1 MLLMAANLGDLPF
14 RPLQPPFA
22 AEGGVSGQAFYA
34 WLSGISDPAFA
45 ARFNGLS
52 RDPRDANLAL

>member
-1 MLLMAANLGDLPF
+1 MLYVGANWGDLHF
-14 RPLQPPFA
+14 RPLQRPFT

-34 WLSGISDPAFA
+34 WLSGIPDPKLA

-52 RDPRDANLAL
+52 RIHAM